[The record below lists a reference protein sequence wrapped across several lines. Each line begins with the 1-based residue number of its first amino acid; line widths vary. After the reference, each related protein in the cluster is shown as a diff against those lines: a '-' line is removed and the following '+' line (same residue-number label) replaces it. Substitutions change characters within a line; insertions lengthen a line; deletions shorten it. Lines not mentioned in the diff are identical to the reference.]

1 MGKERDAAGKEAVE
15 EVIAEEKAPTDNGE
29 HAAEAEAPREAGQPN
44 VEELEK
50 LLEEAR
56 AKAEENWDQVM
67 RARAEIENLRR
78 RQEREVQNAHKFA
91 LERFLTELLPVRD
104 SLELGLSAAQEE
116 GAELAKLIEGKELT
130 LKLLSDLMG
139 RFNIEQIDP
148 EGEPFNPEYHQAMSI
163 QPRNDVPANTVVTV
177 VQKGYTLNGRLVR
190 PAMVIVSQAGGAN
203 ESPQ

>member
-15 EVIAEEKAPTDNGE
+15 EVIAEEKVPTDNGE
-29 HAAEAEAPREAGQPN
+29 HAAEAEAPGEAGQPGA
-44 VEELEK
+44 EELEK

-56 AKAEENWDQVM
+56 ARAEENWDQVM